1 MQIPILLGVQGQAQE
16 ILEKYGAGVC
26 FEPDNEKDFIEKL
39 SALKDISFY
48 QKCQDGCVK
57 LAADYDRKKLADKML
72 DIIDKIIKS

>member
-1 MQIPILLGVQGQAQE
+1 ME
-16 ILEKYGAGVC
+16 Y
-26 FEPDNEKDFIEKL
+26 
-39 SALKDISFY
+39 SSSFY